1 MTNQLYLR
9 SYIVFVKWSSFATPR
24 TELVVSVNLFLCTSS
39 GVLVVKNH
47 LNQGVEVQYLFDIT
61 SLGPALFSDDISI
74 GSTGNNNL
82 RINFVIDIW
91 SL

>member
-47 LNQGVEVQYLFDIT
+47 LNQGVEVQYLLDIT

-82 RINFVIDIW
+82 HINFVIDI
-91 SL
+91 